1 MKKND
6 LQFVSIKNSND
17 RSFIGLEL
25 FEFASLKE
33 DILTV
38 CMGHA
43 MGGDDDFEIRE
54 DAAEAMEHFAKQ
66 IKDIPHFAILWHDD
80 DQETP
85 RAILNLKRIAYVR
98 LHKRRMQGTGDLPTQ
113 SDDHEIEVLDV
124 WYENYG
130 FRLAE
135 DDAIEMYE
143 TIAKII
149 GLEP

>member
-1 MKKND
+1 MLKND
-6 LQFVSIKNSND
+6 LNFVSIRNEDD
-17 RSFIGLEL
+17 RSFVGLEL

-33 DILTV
+33 EILTI

-54 DAAEAMEHFAKQ
+54 NAAEAMAHFANQ
-66 IKDIPHFAILWHDD
+66 VKDVPHFATLWDD
-80 DQETP
+80 DDDETP

-98 LHKRRMQGTGDLPTQ
+98 LHKRKAEVPDSIDRQELL
-113 SDDHEIEVLDV
+113 VLDV

-130 FRLAE
+130 FRLVEE
-135 DDAIEMYE
+135 DGIHMYE
-143 TIAKII
+143 TIADII